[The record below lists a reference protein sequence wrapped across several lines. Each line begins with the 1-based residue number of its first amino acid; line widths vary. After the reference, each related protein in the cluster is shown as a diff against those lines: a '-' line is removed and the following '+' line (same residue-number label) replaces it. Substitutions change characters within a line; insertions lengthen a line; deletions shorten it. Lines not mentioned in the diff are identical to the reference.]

1 MSKQT
6 ISIEELDSALAGYGA
21 ARVAVCAP
29 SNVNIDQAIL
39 NKAAA
44 LAKAC
49 GRATVV
55 CATRVHAIALS
66 DALERL
72 SDVRGV
78 EVVFVQD
85 LALRQLEDERVQAA
99 TLRSNRVLDAN
110 EMDVLTED
118 VKVCGLKLK
127 RVSEML
133 KFFYRSLADCSAE
146 KEGWLVSQEEAT
158 VFAILE
164 ENLEARRAC
173 VPAEVAAKAYCGM
186 KAANIT
192 PESCPIVADDYA
204 ALSKSSQRLVDYLSG
219 GSLVAFGN
227 AGFKILDDEPH
238 PNPSGMADL
247 LEEEGVQV
255 LYLDGEQPLKVPVK
269 TLANPIDEFEY
280 VADYVG
286 RVIKDGTAAA
296 DIMVAAPNA
305 TWAKQICKRLRARDI
320 ACALDLQLR
329 KIAGDPRDAARC
341 GEIRL
346 RAFAKLLENPGDITA
361 FRTFIGVGDWLVG
374 SDGFLELL
382 AYARENGFSVGEA
395 VKQMRRLKNSEA
407 VTASFK
413 KLIEPMD
420 LLDEARLVWQAK
432 TACEIK
438 AYMQKV
444 GMPLGGH
451 ATSLGDGQSR
461 PNIEEFIDSFSTKYS
476 PLPDGVVVTTFSRTL
491 SHPCK
496 TLVIPGMVDGFMP
509 KRDAVDDAFDLDHRH
524 RALARDGRLLKAV
537 EACAQSRVAYT
548 NFDHD
553 AIENTAAL
561 HMFTTRI
568 YEKDGRRMAR
578 VAPSTLLDQIESD
591 R

>member
-6 ISIEELDSALAGYGA
+6 ISVEELDSVLAGHGM
-21 ARVAVCAP
+21 ARIAVCAP
-29 SNVNIDQAIL
+29 GNMNVDRVIL

-44 LAKAC
+44 LAKEC

-66 DALERL
+66 GILERFT
-72 SDVRGV
+72 DVQGV

-85 LALRQLEDERVQAA
+85 LALRQLKDERVQAA
-99 TLRSNRVLDAN
+99 TLRSSRVLDAN

-146 KEGWLVSQEEAT
+146 KEGWLASQEEAT

-186 KAANIT
+186 KAASII
-192 PESCPIVADDYA
+192 PEGCPIVVDDYA

-227 AGFKILDDEPH
+227 AGFKILDDEPY

-247 LEEEGVQV
+247 LEEEGVQAV
-255 LYLDGEQPLKVPVK
+255 YLDEKQPLKMPVK

-280 VADYVG
+280 VAEYVG
-286 RVIKDGTAAA
+286 RLIEGGADAA

-305 TWAKQICKRLRARDI
+305 TWAKQIHKKLCVQNI
-320 ACALDLQLR
+320 ACALDLQPR

-346 RAFAKLLENPGDITA
+346 HAFAKLLGNPSDFTA
-361 FRTFIGVGDWLVG
+361 FRTFIGAGDWLVG

-382 AYARENGFSVGEA
+382 AYARERGLAVDEA
-395 VKQMRRLKNSEA
+395 VKQMRRPENGEDI
-407 VTASFK
+407 TASFK
-413 KLIEPMD
+413 KLIKPMD
-420 LLDEARLVWQAK
+420 LLDEARSVWQTK
-432 TACEIK
+432 TVGEIE
-438 AYMQKV
+438 AYMQKI

-451 ATSLGDGQSR
+451 AASLGDGQSR
-461 PNIEEFIDSFSTKYS
+461 PNIEAFIDSFTMKRS

-509 KRDAVDDAFDLDHRH
+509 KRDAVDDAFDLDHRQ

-537 EACAQSRVAYT
+537 EACAQNRIAYT

-561 HMFTTRI
+561 HMCTTRI
-568 YEKDGRRMAR
+568 YEKGGRRMAR
-578 VAPSTLLDQIESD
+578 VAPSTLLKRIEGDQ
-591 R
+591 